1 MLPARFTVQQVSLQF
16 LVNLELFYAV
26 QDNLLC
32 QSVGF
37 FYDRQHA
44 DIAAQ
49 AMEQTVGSTV
59 GSRQAMLESLA
70 EIIFVSA
77 MYRIQSVH
85 NVLDI
90 KSLAKLLRE

>member
-1 MLPARFTVQQVSLQF
+1 MPPARFTVQQVSLQF

-37 FYDRQHA
+37 FYDRKHA

-49 AMEQTVGSTV
+49 ALEQTIGRPAVLDIE
-59 GSRQAMLESLA
+59 RLA
-70 EIIFVSA
+70 EILC
-77 MYRIQSVH
+77 Q
-85 NVLDI
+85 
-90 KSLAKLLRE
+90 

>member
-1 MLPARFTVQQVSLQF
+1 MPTHRFTVQKVNLQF

-37 FYDRQHA
+37 FYDRRNA

-49 AMEQTVGSTV
+49 ALEQTVG
-59 GSRQAMLESLA
+59 RPA
-70 EIIFVSA
+70 
-77 MYRIQSVH
+77 
-85 NVLDI
+85 VLDI
-90 KSLAKLLRE
+90 ERLAKILA